1 MLTLLLARE
10 FGRPQKL
17 RGERRRVAVD
27 ALERTVVNT
36 LLLSA
41 TVELEGVAGALA
53 ELYDRWVAAGAD
65 DAALMWLGGLLSELG
80 FWSGA
85 LAGAV
90 NPDLADIIADLA

>member
-1 MLTLLLARE
+1 M
-10 FGRPQKL
+10 
-17 RGERRRVAVD
+17 D

-41 TVELEGVAGALA
+41 TAGLEGVAGALA
-53 ELYDRWVAAGAD
+53 ALYDGWVASGAD
-65 DAALMWLGGLLSELG
+65 DDALAWLAGLLGEVG

-90 NPDLADIIADLA
+90 NPDLADIVANLG